1 MGRIKW
7 SEETK
12 APSVSAPKG
21 GGRVDWSKVTQ
32 PTPQPQQLSTQ
43 PNQRQPIVAPLQQ
56 KVTAGAVAR
65 EIPGAIREVGVG
77 TLNAIIRPFQRAGL
91 NIYRTSEGI
100 ATLGAYTALK
110 KAGKLQEA
118 NKLLQDFNKKVNTGK
133 IAALDPK
140 TGKPML
146 EESKPV
152 TGPVEAA
159 GVGADI
165 GLTLAG
171 PMVGKAL
178 GRVNVGRKGFTITKP
193 VAKVLATERPEKAVD
208 VLRSVESRMERS
220 SPQGKKIV
228 GLVKESDSRFL
239 PNVGKRVME
248 LQDAKLNKVKN
259 PLDIT
264 DALEGRIKPESLK
277 PDQKKIFDVVD
288 QIRKSVAER
297 SQKVGL
303 EIRTSGGGKVPFKP
317 RENYF
322 PHTIPNE
329 SQLSKGVVRKE
340 VIAGAVKRGD
350 FKTVAEATDALDKYV
365 QFTKSG
371 GKDHLDFFAKRLIE
385 QEAKKASGQV
395 DATDAYRSTGA
406 MREITDEQSAF
417 GPGRYLT
424 KDKGVAKMYTDVA
437 GGNVVSEK
445 LGVDPKKVL
454 NLSRQSDLDEFTK
467 QAIKKYPL
475 GAGKTGESIQR
486 LAKDL
491 GYEAIDGD
499 EITGTLVL
507 KRQPTTN
514 PLLTEARYKIIKKYA
529 GSKPVGTILNEKEM
543 TLTPKLYPEYFQKV
557 SPNTTINL
565 SAEVRNLDKAKQ
577 AILESPTLTAQER
590 ATVQSAKSFDEV
602 WNIVK
607 TQGPDTQGMF
617 LTRLQTSF
625 ENAPK
630 TTTPTNPLLAEA
642 RKYKSAEEFAN
653 GIKKNPV
660 TLNIKDLE
668 LSHPVPGNRGPNT
681 TKGPIEVFYDTS
693 TGKFMVE
700 DGNKR
705 VMNAADSGKKT
716 IDAIVTPIGME
727 KTLADGT
734 LLPKEQWYPGVMD
747 KSQLTSIW
755 EEAAKAGS
763 AKPPLSL
770 AEARGRVLRYFKASR
785 QQRYGNLER
794 AREIDLPFYDPN
806 PKRVLPKYLASTE
819 RRLADAEVL
828 GPNLE
833 KVDQLLGTI
842 KNPDVQD
849 LMRRMVKVIRP
860 GANQGEQL
868 AGKALDFTRGIST
881 TRLSPLSGITN
892 LGQSSNSYL
901 ASDAKSFLK
910 GFTKAIFTKE
920 GRRLPIESG
929 NLAESVLRAI
939 QQQAGGD
946 SRLVGG
952 YLKAIGFTQTEQLN
966 RRIASNVGAEYG
978 KSLYQKLLK
987 NPTNKLIRSEL
998 QDLELNPD
1006 DLLKTG
1012 FNKDSVLRAAKVFT
1026 DRTQFRSREI
1036 DLPSIAT
1043 TTPIGKNLAQF
1054 KTFAFQQSRFI
1065 SKQTIGQLKTNPRR
1079 ALRNIAILATVYP
1092 LTGEAI
1098 ADLRSMISGKERTT
1112 RGIERYIEDAAQV
1125 GAFGIIYDAVKSASF
1140 EGGVGKFLLGP
1151 TLSGIL
1157 DNIDLTKKSLDKGF
1171 SDAEKRDYI
1180 RQIPGVGPVAA
1191 TRLLPPE
1198 KKEENKNTGSGKEI
1212 VKDSGFGETT
1222 IPKPTFRVD
1231 GKNVGLK
1238 PAQAKEY
1245 QAEVVRAYT
1254 DSLAEASKLPGWN
1267 EKDNAGKKKE
1277 FDKIFNK
1284 KKIAIQQKWLDT
1296 GKLNPNTI
1304 AGENRLT
1311 EGPADPFRVAANYG
1325 KGFLTD
1331 PEQTLKALF
1340 TKERLRDVVGPIGKG
1355 VVRLERQKF
1364 LSLLDKGDK
1373 GKVIDHIIPLTLGGT
1388 NDPSNLRVVPEEL
1401 NKEKA
1406 KEEVRLLNLV
1416 KQGKMTRKQ
1425 AQEEIR
1431 KFR

>member
-1 MGRIKW
+1 M
-7 SEETK
+7 
-12 APSVSAPKG
+12 ASALDALLSGKKTSAQPQTSSSALDRLLTQPK
-21 GGRVDWSKVTQ
+21 VQ
-32 PTPQPQQLSTQ
+32 PTPQPKQL
-43 PNQRQPIVAPLQQ
+43 NQRQPIVAPPQQ
-56 KVTAGAVAR
+56 KVTAGAVAK

-77 TLNAIIRPFQRAGL
+77 TFNAIIRPFQRAGL
-91 NIYRTSEGI
+91 NIYKTSEGI
-100 ATLGAYTALK
+100 ATLGAYAALK
-110 KAGKLQEA
+110 KAGKVQEA

-140 TGKPML
+140 TGKPTL

-159 GVGADI
+159 GVGTDI

-371 GKDHLDFFAKRLIE
+371 GKDHLDFFAKRLIK
-385 QEAKKASGQV
+385 QEGTKVKPLPKLQPAKGMEDVADSFQRQTKEGIYSELKKAADPVIGSG
-395 DATDAYRSTGA
+395 AGRTPAEALANTGKA
-406 MREITDEQSAF
+406 PFVNGKIGPDYL
-417 GPGRYLT
+417 PGRIGDMQNKLNAIQGGLG
-424 KDKGVAKMYTDVA
+424 DK
-437 GGNVVSEK
+437 
-445 LGVDPKKVL
+445 LKV
-454 NLSRQSDLDEFTK
+454 
-467 QAIKKYPL
+467 
-475 GAGKTGESIQR
+475 TGDISQKELEDRGIA
-486 LAKDL
+486 LAKEFL
-491 GYEAIDGD
+491 E
-499 EITGTLVL
+499 
-507 KRQPTTN
+507 
-514 PLLTEARYKIIKKYA
+514 
-529 GSKPVGTILNEKEM
+529 
-543 TLTPKLYPEYFQKV
+543 PK
-557 SPNTTINL
+557 
-565 SAEVRNLDKAKQ
+565 
-577 AILESPTLTAQER
+577 
-590 ATVQSAKSFDEV
+590 
-602 WNIVK
+602 
-607 TQGPDTQGMF
+607 
-617 LTRLQTSF
+617 
-625 ENAPK
+625 
-630 TTTPTNPLLAEA
+630 
-642 RKYKSAEEFAN
+642 
-653 GIKKNPV
+653 
-660 TLNIKDLE
+660 
-668 LSHPVPGNRGPNT
+668 
-681 TKGPIEVFYDTS
+681 
-693 TGKFMVE
+693 
-700 DGNKR
+700 
-705 VMNAADSGKKT
+705 
-716 IDAIVTPIGME
+716 
-727 KTLADGT
+727 
-734 LLPKEQWYPGVMD
+734 
-747 KSQLTSIW
+747 
-755 EEAAKAGS
+755 
-763 AKPPLSL
+763 LSL

-966 RRIASNVGAEYG
+966 RRIGSNVGAEYG
-978 KSLYQKLLK
+978 KSLYKKLLK

-1098 ADLRSMISGKERTT
+1098 ADLRSIISGKERTN
-1112 RGIERYIEDAAQV
+1112 RGIERYVEDAAQV
-1125 GAFGIIYDAVKSASF
+1125 GAFGIIYDAIKSASF

-1191 TRLLPPE
+1191 ARLLPPE
-1198 KKEENKNTGSGKEI
+1198 KKVENKNTGSGKEI

-1245 QAEVVRAYT
+1245 QGEVVRAYT
-1254 DSLAEASKLPGWN
+1254 DSLAEASKQSGWN

-1284 KKIAIQQKWLDT
+1284 KKTAIQQKWLDT

-1311 EGPADPFRVAANYG
+1311 EGPADPYRVVANYG

-1388 NDPSNLRVVPEEL
+1388 NDPSNLRVIPEKQ
-1401 NKEKA
+1401 NQEKA

-1416 KQGKMTRKQ
+1416 KQGKMTRQQ
-1425 AQEEIR
+1425 AQAEIR